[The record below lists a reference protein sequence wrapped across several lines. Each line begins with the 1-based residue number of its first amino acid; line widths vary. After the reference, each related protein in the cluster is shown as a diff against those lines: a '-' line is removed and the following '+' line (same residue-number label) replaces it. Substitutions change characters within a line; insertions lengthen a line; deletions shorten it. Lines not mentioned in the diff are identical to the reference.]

1 MLLQFKDSAFR
12 IMTARRKGFEPRQDL
27 VSRLTSLAESECV
40 VVSSKF
46 LKHLK
51 KLPEDVLSFNEAV
64 EEVREKYFGLQSW
77 C

>member
-1 MLLQFKDSAFR
+1 
-12 IMTARRKGFEPRQDL
+12 MTARRKIAAIDRII
-27 VSRLTSLAESECV
+27 SRKKLTCRVESECV
-40 VVSSKF
+40 VVSPEF

-64 EEVREKYFGLQSW
+64 EEVRDDVFVQEGA